1 MWGALIGAAA
11 TLGTALLSSKSSSNS
26 NASAIRA
33 QQLAN
38 QGNIDLAKYNNNF
51 NYEMWNRNNE
61 YNSPASQM
69 SRYREAGLNP
79 ALIYGTSGNSGNS
92 SAPVHGTQA
101 RIDALPARDLT
112 GAVGAISQGIRQTI
126 DTLSQIEDIKSK
138 KLSNSYLQ
146 YKVNYADEMMKQ
158 GLASVSL
165 NNRWL
170 EGSLPNRL
178 NKLHWDTLN
187 SATLFNRNQNYLL
200 NWMDKDMS
208 SQITL
213 RNSQNAN
220 VRSQKWY
227 RDLIAQD
234 FSLGSSLRQRQ
245 RQYEMNNLNF
255 LDNNLFRYLDKGF
268 SYLDQILDM
277 FNIGKKIFGK
287 SKNMSSKTES
297 IYGPGEKITNYY
309 YE

>member
-1 MWGALIGAAA
+1 MWGAILGAAA
-11 TLGTALLSSKSSSNS
+11 TIGSALFSSKSSSDAN
-26 NASAIRA
+26 NAAIKS
-33 QQLAN
+33 QMLAN

-51 NYEMWNRNNE
+51 NYEMWQRNNN

-69 SRYREAGLNP
+69 ARYREAGLNP
-79 ALIYGTSGNSGNS
+79 ALIYGTSGISGNS
-92 SAPVHGTQA
+92 SSPVHGTPA
-101 RIDALPARDLT
+101 HIDALPARDLT

-126 DTLSQIEDIKSK
+126 DTLSQIEDIRSK
-138 KLSNSYLQ
+138 KLGNSYLQ
-146 YKVNYADEMMKQ
+146 YKVNYADEMMNQ
-158 GLASVSL
+158 GLASVKL

-178 NKLHWDTLN
+178 SKLHWDTLN

-208 SQITL
+208 SQLDL
-213 RNSQNAN
+213 RKSQNAN
-220 VRSQKWY
+220 VKSQKWY
-227 RDLIAQD
+227 RDLVAQD
-234 FSLGSSLRQRQ
+234 FTLGASLRQRQ
-245 RQYEMNNLNF
+245 RQYEMNNLDF

-268 SYLDQILDM
+268 SYLDKILDM

-287 SKNMSSKTES
+287 KPRLSSTES
-297 IYGPGEKITNYY
+297 GGSRGYGYTNYN